1 MDWKQKVLAAA
12 GLAVL
17 ALPAYA
23 QTGAPSTSPNTQRTP
38 PTGIGSPQT
47 PGTQQTPGTP
57 STSAPTGSASPT
69 TGAPDTM
76 AGQGENREAMLL
88 GFIHHANQ
96 QEIELGNLAKQNG
109 SSSQVKDFADATIKD
124 HKSADDQVLA
134 FANSHKIDLSATH
147 YQMKATKEAP
157 ASGSPS
163 GVGGGS
169 PSDQARA
176 ADQGMKSGA
185 GHEQAM
191 AAHKAEVDKLRTL
204 KGPEFDREYTRVMV
218 QDHQKVIDK
227 LTTARSRISDTEL
240 TGLVDKL
247 LPTYKQHLAMA
258 QKLQDN
264 LSKS

>member
-1 MDWKQKVLAAA
+1 
-12 GLAVL
+12 
-17 ALPAYA
+17 
-23 QTGAPSTSPNTQRTP
+23 
-38 PTGIGSPQT
+38 
-47 PGTQQTPGTP
+47 
-57 STSAPTGSASPT
+57 
-69 TGAPDTM
+69 M

-96 QEIELGNLAKQNG
+96 QEIELGNLANQNA
-109 SSSQVKDFADATIKD
+109 SSSQVKEFADKTIKD

-134 FANSHKIDLSATH
+134 FANSHKIDLTAMH
-147 YQMKATKEAP
+147 DQMKAAKAP
-157 ASGSPS
+157 SGSPS

-169 PSDQARA
+169 PDDQARA
-176 ADQGMKSGA
+176 AEQGMKSGA

-204 KGPEFDREYTRVMV
+204 KGPEFDREYTRLMV

-227 LTTARSRISDTEL
+227 LTTARSRISDPEL

-258 QKLQDN
+258 QKLQDT